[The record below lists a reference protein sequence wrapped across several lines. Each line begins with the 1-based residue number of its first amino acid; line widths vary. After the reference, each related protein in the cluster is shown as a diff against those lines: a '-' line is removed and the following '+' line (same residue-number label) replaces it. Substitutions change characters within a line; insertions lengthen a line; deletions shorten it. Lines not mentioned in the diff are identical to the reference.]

1 MTAPTGTYQRFT
13 AIGLREDLEDVIYD
27 ISPVDTPFM
36 SNVQRKKITSTFHE
50 WQTDVLDSA
59 SPTNAQ
65 IEGNDNDTNTA
76 TPTVRLGNYTQ
87 ISVKVPRV
95 SGTLRASDA
104 AGRRDEFS
112 YQIAK
117 RGRELKRDIEAA
129 LTGTQAASAGG
140 SATARA
146 LAGIASWLWDNN
158 VENGASATTPTVT
171 SGAPTT
177 APTSGT
183 ALTFTETML
192 KSAIKQCWDDGGNP
206 NVVMVGSFNK
216 QLASAFAGIATQYR
230 DNQQTGPAT
239 IIGSAD
245 IYVSDFGQHQIVANR
260 FMPSNQVYVLDLEYW
275 SVGYLRPINS
285 TPLAKTGDSDRMQM
299 LAEYTLIAENPSS
312 SAKVYAVTTS

>member
-1 MTAPTGTYQRFT
+1 MTAPTGTFQRFT
-13 AIGLREDLEDVIYD
+13 AIGLREELEDVIYE

-36 SNVQRKKITSTFHE
+36 SNIQRKKTGSTFHE

-59 SPTNAQ
+59 SATNAQ

-76 TPTVRLGNYTQ
+76 TPTVRLGNYCQ

-95 SGTLRASDA
+95 SGTLRASNA

-117 RGRELKRDIEAA
+117 RGRELKRDIESA
-129 LTGTQAASAGG
+129 LCGTQAASAGG

-245 IYVSDFGQHQIVANR
+245 VYVSDFGQHQIVANR
-260 FMPSNQVYVLDLEYW
+260 FMPTNQVYVLDLEYW
-275 SVGYLRPINS
+275 SVAYLRPIQS
-285 TPLAKTGDSDRMQM
+285 EALAKTGDSDRMQM
-299 LAEYTLIAENPSS
+299 LAEYTLVAENPSS